1 MQYDVKSRINWSI
14 RKIAIN
20 GRENIALR
28 TFFER
33 NEKKTINAI
42 KPQRMLEY
50 IPSDNP
56 YVAMVMK
63 YAQCIVC
70 SVRKLIDF
78 KWDFCRFCHCGME
91 FCVDGMLS
99 DKR

>member
-1 MQYDVKSRINWSI
+1 
-14 RKIAIN
+14 
-20 GRENIALR
+20 
-28 TFFER
+28 
-33 NEKKTINAI
+33 
-42 KPQRMLEY
+42 MLEY